1 LRKTEGRKVE
11 NRESEKLENWSMK
24 SLGGKHDLE
33 DRTLAFSVAV
43 VRFVSGFDH
52 SEATKVIGRQ
62 LLRSTTS
69 IGANYRE
76 ANRAES
82 RDDFIHKTGIAQK
95 EAAETDYWLAICQQT
110 NPGPAA
116 VVTQLSADARELL
129 AIFTT
134 INRKAKGR

>member
-1 LRKTEGRKVE
+1 ME
-11 NRESEKLENWSMK
+11 NHA
-24 SLGGKHDLE
+24 GKNDLE
-33 DRTLAFSVAV
+33 ERTLAFSVAV
-43 VRFVSGFDH
+43 VRFVSALDRTEI
-52 SEATKVIGRQ
+52 SKVMARQ
-62 LLRSTTS
+62 LLRSATS

-95 EAAETDYWLAICQQT
+95 EAAETDYWLEICNQT
-110 NPGPAA
+110 NLGPKPEVEKLLAE
-116 VVTQLSADARELL
+116 ARELL

>member
-1 LRKTEGRKVE
+1 VV
-11 NRESEKLENWSMK
+11 NPS
-24 SLGGKHDLE
+24 GKNDLE
-33 DRTLAFSVAV
+33 QRTLAFSVAV
-43 VRFVSGFDH
+43 VGFVSTLER
-52 SEATKVIGRQ
+52 SEASKVIGRQ
-62 LLRSTTS
+62 LLRSATS

-110 NPGPAA
+110 NLGPTTA
-116 VVTQLSADARELL
+116 VAQLSAEARELL

-134 INRKAKGR
+134 INRKSKDR